1 MKRFWKNLTARQIV
15 LTITAAVSLT
25 VFLILTVISSH
36 TASALDSQNMAKR
49 WSKEGGASQISC
61 FFSQG
66 SAVTEDTIKGF
77 EHTLDTSLLEA
88 SITIESPNA
97 SARLWADAYSSFGK
111 LMLEGKSG
119 KMEVNTI
126 GVGGDFFL
134 FHPLTLLNGSYFSGS
149 DLMQD
154 HILLD
159 EDSAWQ
165 LFGSNDIVG
174 QQVMI
179 QGVPHFVS
187 GVVKRDSGRL
197 NDHAGNGSSIAYVSY
212 ATLEKNLRGMG
223 QALNIQNYEIVMP
236 NPVTGFALG
245 VVKDKLGVEEQNV
258 DIVENTTRFHLLP
271 QLKILG
277 SFGVRSMNGKAIIY
291 PYWENIARGQE
302 DILALL
308 LIFRI
313 LFILYP
319 VVLLVIF
326 LIYRWKNRQ
335 WHFKDV
341 RGFAEKKTEEFR
353 IRRKEKL
360 EKKEKELD
368 EEDFLE

>member
-1 MKRFWKNLTARQIV
+1 MKRFWKNLTGKQIV
-15 LTITAAVSLT
+15 LMITAAVSLT
-25 VFLILTVISSH
+25 IFLVLTVVSSH
-36 TASALDSQNMAKR
+36 LAGALDSQNMAKR
-49 WSKEGGASQISC
+49 WSKEGGVSQVSC
-61 FFSQG
+61 FFSQT
-66 SAVTEDTIKGF
+66 SAVSEDTIKSF

-88 SITIESPNA
+88 SITVESPNA
-97 SARLWADAYSSFGK
+97 SARLWADAYSTSGK
-111 LMLEGKSG
+111 LVLAGKSG
-119 KMEVNTI
+119 QMEVNTI

-134 FHPLTLLNGSYFSGS
+134 FHPLTLLNGSYFAGS

-179 QGVPHFVS
+179 QGVPHLVS

-212 ATLEKNLRGMG
+212 ETLAKNLSRMG
-223 QALNIQNYEIVMP
+223 QTADIQHYEIVMP

-245 VVKDKLGVEEQNV
+245 MVKDKIGVEEKDV
-258 DIVENTTRFHLLP
+258 DIVENTTRFRLLS
-271 QLKILG
+271 QLKVLG

-308 LIFRI
+308 FIFRI

-326 LIYRWKNRQ
+326 LVYRWKNRQ
-335 WHFKDV
+335 WHFKDIREFTV
-341 RGFAEKKTEEFR
+341 RKHEEFR
-353 IRRKEKL
+353 VKRKERL

-368 EEDFLE
+368 EEEFLE